1 MPHYAHTVEITMR
14 AQLCS
19 TMRAQWRKVKHYAQ
33 ACPLIVSS
41 NNMLSP
47 PRDRLQHKNMP
58 PERPSRQKSRVATSF
73 FGHFC
78 GFVLDGP
85 LVWLIWLEGHLCR
98 ISHGLIGSQALLPY
112 FGHSTRVRSLI
123 IFNSSPKVLAWRG
136 SRNTSKIFDY
146 SSKRSKLLG
155 FLAFILKSHWPLD
168 VCKHFCF
175 FHSAFYS
182 QDNLVLDC
190 ILWQFVP
197 PNIAFNTVH
206 GVCDNQQP
214 HQRNQDKIIPV
225 STIWPIKNYL
235 KDKS

>member
-1 MPHYAHTVEITMR
+1 MQHFMRHYAR
-14 AQLCS
+14 ACL
-19 TMRAQWRKVKHYAQ
+19 
-33 ACPLIVSS
+33 LIVSS

-58 PERPSRQKSRVATSF
+58 PARPSRQKSRVATSF

-78 GFVLDGP
+78 GFVPDGP

-98 ISHGLIGSQALLPY
+98 ISHGLIGSQTLLPY

-136 SRNTSKIFDY
+136 SRNTSQIFG
-146 SSKRSKLLG
+146 SLSKRGKLLK
-155 FLAFILKSHWPLD
+155 LLKSHWPLD
-168 VCKHFCF
+168 VCKQFLL

-206 GVCDNQQP
+206 GVCGNQQP
-214 HQRNQDKIIPV
+214 HQRSQDKIIPI
-225 STIWPIKNYL
+225 STIWPIKNNL